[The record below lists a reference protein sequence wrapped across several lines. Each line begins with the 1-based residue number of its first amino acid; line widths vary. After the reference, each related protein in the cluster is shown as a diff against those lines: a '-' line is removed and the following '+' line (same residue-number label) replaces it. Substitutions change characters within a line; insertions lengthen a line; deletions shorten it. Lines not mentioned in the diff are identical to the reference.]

1 MVIIFDLAKEVTV
14 LRARRVL
21 LICRFVPVRYCQM
34 IIVDLDLQL
43 EVTGFVGLTPV
54 ATST

>member
-14 LRARRVL
+14 LRARGVL
-21 LICRFVPVRYCQM
+21 LICRFLPVRYCRM